1 MGLLEATNLIDPKTI
16 RAMQARYGLRR
27 DGILVGPERGDS
39 HALRK
44 THFCHYPTDRGHHG
58 PAQ

>member
-27 DGILVGPERGDS
+27 DGILVGPS
-39 HALRK
+39 PPVM
-44 THFCHYPTDRGHHG
+44 HFEQEINNPGGGR
-58 PAQ
+58 

>member
-27 DGILVGPERGDS
+27 DGILVGPSPTVRGFQ
-39 HALRK
+39 LQIE
-44 THFCHYPTDRGHHG
+44 FLL
-58 PAQ
+58 PAE